1 MAAAVDGS
9 EGDDVERARV
19 IVGRAANPSAADELA
34 VDEPL
39 AAKYHLRLGDHVDLV
54 SYTPAQFRAIA
65 TAQGKGPQPVPAG
78 PRVRLAHCRDPAATT
93 RSRR

>member
-19 IVGRAANPSAADELA
+19 IEGRAANPSAADELA

-65 TAQGKGPQPVPAG
+65 TAQGKGPPAG
-78 PRVRLAHCRDPAATT
+78 SERSARAAAHCRDPAATT